1 MLVTARDTEK
11 GVDIQKDAVVDLG
24 KERNEKAVKN
34 GYAQWLEEVKVSNVK
49 EEAATEKKE
58 GTPKKTTTSVK
69 GKKIETK

>member
-11 GVDIQKDAVVDLG
+11 GVDILKDSVVDLG

-34 GYAQWLEEVKVSNVK
+34 GYAQWVEESVKNVK
-49 EEAATEKKE
+49 EEAETEKKE
-58 GTPKKTTTSVK
+58 GTPKKTTSLVK